1 MLEANLKSS
10 ETGRPRVFPNTAI
23 RSTRRGFTL
32 IELLV
37 VIAIIAVLAAIL
49 LPALAAAKAR
59 AQETACLSNL
69 RQWGVGLQTYAS
81 DAADSI
87 PRDGT
92 DASGSYS
99 SYTGNTSTSNPGWA
113 GSPNDPNAWFNVL
126 PPAMGTATLQAYYLQ
141 LGNNYQKKYPF
152 SGNGVGPVW
161 MCPSIQTVP
170 ADNGLF
176 LAGGQFGF
184 FSYDMNLDLK
194 LWSSIDNGVIGNSW
208 PWPSMPKLTSIHN
221 PDVVVMMTEFCFSP
235 TLENF
240 TGSSQP
246 QMGTFPACR
255 WTYFVKRHN
264 NGGNL
269 AFLDGH
275 SQYFKY
281 DYVFNTAAPSGRLEV
296 FNADIWWNPN
306 RNAKTGP

>member
-1 MLEANLKSS
+1 MK
-10 ETGRPRVFPNTAI
+10 RPPFSKPLPKA
-23 RSTRRGFTL
+23 FTL

-59 AQETACLSNL
+59 AQKIACLSNL
-69 RQWGVGLQTYAS
+69 RQWGVALQTYAA

-92 DASGSYS
+92 DQANASYS
-99 SYTGNTSTSNPGWA
+99 SYTGNTSTTAPGWQ
-113 GSPNDPNAWFNVL
+113 GSPNDPNAWFNAL
-126 PPAMGTATLQAYYLQ
+126 PPAMGTATLQSYYLQ
-141 LGNNYQKKYPF
+141 LGNNYPKKYPF
-152 SGNGVGPVW
+152 PGNGIGTVW

-170 ADNGLF
+170 ADNSLF

-184 FSYDMNLDLK
+184 FSYVMNLDLK
-194 LWSSIDNGVIGNSW
+194 LWSSINNGVLGNSW
-208 PWPSMPKLTSIHN
+208 PWPAMPKLTSIRN
-221 PDVVVMMTEFCFSP
+221 PDAVVMMTEFCFSP

-255 WTYFVKRHN
+255 WTYFVQRHS

-281 DYVFNTAAPSGRLEV
+281 SYVYNPAGGRVELM
-296 FNADIWWNPN
+296 NSDIWWNPN
-306 RNAKTGP
+306 RNVTTAP

>member
-1 MLEANLKSS
+1 MKRLTFTKPL
-10 ETGRPRVFPNTAI
+10 PRA
-23 RSTRRGFTL
+23 FTL

-37 VIAIIAVLAAIL
+37 VIAIIAILAAIL
-49 LPALAAAKAR
+49 LPALAAAKAK
-59 AQETACLSNL
+59 AQKIACLSNL
-69 RQWGVGLQTYAS
+69 RQWGVALQTYAA

-92 DASGSYS
+92 DAGGSYS
-99 SYTGNTSTSNPGWA
+99 SYTGNTATTAPAWA

-126 PPAMGTATLQAYYLQ
+126 PPAMGTATLQSYYLQ
-141 LGNNYQKKYPF
+141 PGGNMQKKYPF
-152 SGNGVGPVW
+152 PGNGVGPVW
-161 MCPSIQTVP
+161 MCPSIVTVP
-170 ADNGLF
+170 ADNSLF
-176 LAGGQFGF
+176 LPSGSPGQFGF

-194 LWSSIDNGVIGNSW
+194 LWSTIDNGVIGNSW
-208 PWPSMPKLTSIHN
+208 PWPTMPKLTSIRN
-221 PDVVVMMTEFCFSP
+221 PDAVVMMTEFCFSP

-240 TGSSQP
+240 TGSTQP

-275 SQYFKY
+275 SQFFKY
-281 DYVFNTAAPSGRLEV
+281 EYVVNPAGGRKELM
-296 FNADIWWNPN
+296 NWDIWWNPN
-306 RNAKTGP
+306 RNVLTAP